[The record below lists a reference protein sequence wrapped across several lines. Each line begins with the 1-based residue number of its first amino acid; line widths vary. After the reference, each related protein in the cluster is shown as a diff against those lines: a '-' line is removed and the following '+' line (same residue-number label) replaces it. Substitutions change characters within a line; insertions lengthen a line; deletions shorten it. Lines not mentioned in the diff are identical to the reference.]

1 MSPLLHARKM
11 VTSLGRPRLLS
22 PPGRAA
28 SPPHPLRYMAPDSV
42 VSRLSRSFRLCL
54 SAPASRQAV
63 FLFTVAALP
72 LFLCLWCLTPG
83 LLPLPAQAVPHRSR
97 LRHSPSGKNVELL
110 SPPAA
115 RIFLET
121 SESLD
126 SPEDDLLDE
135 SDEFSEFP
143 EDVLSRTP
151 IVRGTDATSRELT
164 DADDASFSTPLF
176 PASDSN
182 TDPTP
187 THDAHKREAHVG
199 SLESAGSGEEHTD
212 AAIGLDA
219 MAFDKIRMSHALA
232 RGAAE
237 GNVGK
242 VGDTD
247 GPFEDRV
254 SEAVGQTKPDANTSL
269 SKKEAPLPEA
279 AEGSPCTK
287 ASVEARLKAIGCPLG
302 LANKHFAL
310 DYKQG
315 VRIKGREFR
324 EERASKIAYV
334 PQAVSDAPSYE
345 PLAGVVLVADIDE
358 PGIGS
363 DVRLLHLVVRP
374 SVCEE
379 KGADRCTIPYLLP
392 PVPVAEPAHRI
403 VALGF
408 DSPTGKRFKFTEVL
422 KLIQQKPLD
431 VDLRRVSLSRLI
443 EENAE
448 FFRVK
453 PGTTASPSWN
463 VFKVYNAGQSLI
475 LEDKTKPLPA
485 AVPGKE
491 VPKAAD
497 APEKKKTAH
506 TAQAHQA
513 AGATTKPEFG
523 GYSPGSGGQ
532 LKPSTIFGYVL
543 GSLLVIAVFVGIVV
557 VTSDCVSGATKV

>member
-11 VTSLGRPRLLS
+11 VTRLGRPRLLS

-42 VSRLSRSFRLCL
+42 ISRLSRSFRLCL
-54 SAPASRQAV
+54 SAPTSLQTV

-72 LFLCLWCLTPG
+72 LLLCLWCLTPG
-83 LLPLPAQAVPHRSR
+83 LEPLLVQAVPHRSR
-97 LRHSPSGKNVELL
+97 LRHSASGKNLELL
-110 SPPAA
+110 GPPAA

-121 SESLD
+121 SETLD
-126 SPEDDLLDE
+126 SPEDDLLDDSE
-135 SDEFSEFP
+135 EFSEFP
-143 EDVLSRTP
+143 EDVLP
-151 IVRGTDATSRELT
+151 QAQIVGGTATGRELT
-164 DADDASFSTPLF
+164 DVDDASFSTPLF

-187 THDAHKREAHVG
+187 THDAHKRDAQVG
-199 SLESAGSGEEHTD
+199 SLERAGSGDQQTD

-219 MAFDKIRMSHALA
+219 VAFNKIKMSHALA

-237 GNVGK
+237 GILGQG
-242 VGDTD
+242 GDTD
-247 GPFEDRV
+247 RPFEGRL
-254 SEAVGQTKPDANTSL
+254 SEGVGQTEPDASRSL
-269 SKKEAPLPEA
+269 AKKEAPLPEA

-287 ASVEARLKAIGCPLG
+287 ASVEARLKAIGCPLD

-334 PQAVSDAPSYE
+334 PQVVSDAPSYE

-443 EENAE
+443 EENEE
-448 FFRVK
+448 FFRVR
-453 PGTTASPSWN
+453 PGTIASPSWN
-463 VFKVYNAGQSLI
+463 VFKVYNAGPALN

-497 APEKKKTAH
+497 APEKTKTARAAE
-506 TAQAHQA
+506 THQA
-513 AGATTKPEFG
+513 RGATTKPEFG